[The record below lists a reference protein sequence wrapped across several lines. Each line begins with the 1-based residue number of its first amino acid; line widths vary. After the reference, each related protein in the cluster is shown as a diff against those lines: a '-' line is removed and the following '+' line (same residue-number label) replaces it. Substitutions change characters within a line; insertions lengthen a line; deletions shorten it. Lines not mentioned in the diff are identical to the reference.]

1 MHYSAERWVR
11 LRMGRGPTTIAAV
24 LTVGA
29 LLLLAGCGE
38 EQAVRDTVQTPET
51 DEAWEADKAPEIEEA
66 EPGKEAADFTVPLV
80 DGDKVS
86 LADYEGKILVL
97 DFWATWC
104 AACVA
109 EFPEYQEL
117 YESWDHDEVE
127 YLGLSADGDM
137 STVQAF
143 LQGHQD
149 LMLPMA
155 LADDELLEAYLPTR
169 TLPSSRVVDGDGIVR
184 YEFKGP
190 AAHKVGESVRRL
202 LEEDAADGPGGE
214 S

>member
-1 MHYSAERWVR
+1 
-11 LRMGRGPTTIAAV
+11 MGRGPTTIAAV

-38 EQAVRDTVQTPET
+38 EQAVRDTVQIPET
-51 DEAWEADKAPEIEEA
+51 DEAWEADEAPEIEEA
-66 EPGKEAADFTVPLV
+66 EPGKEAPDFTVPLV
-80 DGDKVS
+80 DGDEVS
-86 LADYEGKILVL
+86 LSDYEGKILVL

-104 AACVA
+104 TACVA

-117 YESWDHDEVE
+117 YERWDQDEVE

-137 STVQAF
+137 STVEAF
-143 LQGHQD
+143 LQGQPD
-149 LMLPMA
+149 LTLPMA
-155 LADDELLEAYLPTR
+155 LADDELLEEYLPTR
-169 TLPSSRVVDGDGIVR
+169 TLPSSRVIDGDGIVR

-190 AAHKVGESVRRL
+190 ATDEVAEAVRRL